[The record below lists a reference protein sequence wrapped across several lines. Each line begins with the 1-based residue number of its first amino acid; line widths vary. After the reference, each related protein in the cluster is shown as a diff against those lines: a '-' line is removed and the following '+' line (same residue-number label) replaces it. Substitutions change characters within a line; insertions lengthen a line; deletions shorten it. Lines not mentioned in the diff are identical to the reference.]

1 MRIKVWDLPTR
12 VFHWTLFLA
21 VTAAILTA
29 LQGGNWMVWHERA
42 GLLILG
48 LLVFRL
54 LWGLLGSTYA
64 RFAQFF
70 PTPRKLLAYLRGYW
84 HEEGHNPLGAL
95 SVIALLLVL
104 LFQAVSGLFSN
115 NDIAFEGPL
124 YDLVSKATSDWLSSL
139 HRQGLWIIL
148 GLVSLHILAVL
159 FYTLVRR
166 NNLIRPMITGWKPA
180 PPSSSRAGSARG
192 GPLWALLLSL
202 LISAVAVW
210 IAAGGLLPPPPPP
223 PPTNSVPSW

>member
-1 MRIKVWDLPTR
+1 MRTKIWDLPTR
-12 VFHWTLFLA
+12 IFHWTLFLA
-21 VTAAILTA
+21 VTAALLTG

-54 LWGLLGSTYA
+54 LWGLVGSTYA

-70 PTPRKLLAYLRGYW
+70 PTPGKVVAYLRGQW
-84 HEEGHNPLGAL
+84 HEAGHNPLGAL
-95 SVIALLLVL
+95 SVFALLLVL
-104 LFQAVSGLFSN
+104 LLQAGSGLFSN
-115 NDIAFEGPL
+115 DDIAFTGPL
-124 YDLVSKATSDWLSSL
+124 YELVSKSFSNTITGL

-166 NNLIRPMITGWKPA
+166 DNLIVPMITGWKPA
-180 PPSSSRAGSARG
+180 PSDGSGPRSARG
-192 GPLWALLLSL
+192 GPLWALVVALLLSVL
-202 LISAVAVW
+202 AVW
-210 IAAGGLLPPPPPP
+210 VADGGLLPPPPPP
-223 PPTNSVPSW
+223 PPPSAIPAW